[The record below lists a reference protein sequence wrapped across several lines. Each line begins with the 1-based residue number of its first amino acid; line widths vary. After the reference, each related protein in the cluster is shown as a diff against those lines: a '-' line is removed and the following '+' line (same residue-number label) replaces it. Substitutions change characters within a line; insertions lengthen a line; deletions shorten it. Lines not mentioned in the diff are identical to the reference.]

1 MSLRTLTFAWSLS
14 SRNSAVILMPNFE
27 PELSTSPGTNPK
39 RRGVKRSKNK
49 THIKKRHAKSVEN
62 KRIRRRSIHKER
74 RKGINLLHFG
84 TPKKEAQDDIKLM
97 SATRGYER
105 VHAPEIFSFN
115 ENPEGVIQFINKL
128 EVLFNKRKKTCV
140 MLKNIREIDYGA
152 IVSLLSIMVQF
163 KSNNIK
169 FNGNFP
175 KNKIAKQTLIQSGF
189 FKNLAREFKD
199 EDHYEITDGGKNEI
213 ITHAGK
219 MVDSERS
226 DAIIQAASK
235 TIWGEERRCQGVQR
249 VLIELMMNT
258 NNHAANRAK
267 GEKLWWLHLNHDD
280 EAGVVGFAFV
290 DFGVGIFKS
299 LNDKPDTSVFF
310 NYLAKIGKLLKFGH
324 NAEILKL
331 MLSGDFHQTVT
342 GKYFRG
348 KGLPGI
354 ADVQKRNQ
362 ISSLKIVTN
371 DAYASLD
378 DGVFEKLNFSFSGT
392 YVYWEIRRDNG
403 NCK

>member
-1 MSLRTLTFAWSLS
+1 MANPEPRHQISLGDQSKKEVA
-14 SRNSAVILMPNFE
+14 
-27 PELSTSPGTNPK
+27 K
-39 RRGVKRSKNK
+39 RFKNK
-49 THIKKRHAKSVEN
+49 TNLLKRRARSIERKTA
-62 KRIRRRSIHKER
+62 RRRAIHKAR
-74 RKGINLLHFG
+74 RKELNLLHFG
-84 TPKKEAQDDIKLM
+84 VSKEEAREDIKLM
-97 SATRGYER
+97 SATRRYER
-105 VHAPEIFSFN
+105 VEAPEVFSFN

-128 EVLFNKRKKTCV
+128 ENLFIEKRKTCV
-140 MLKNIREIDYGA
+140 MLKKIKTIDYGA

-163 KSNNIK
+163 KAKNIK
-169 FNGNFP
+169 FNGNIP
-175 KNKIAKQTLIQSGF
+175 KNENTKNILIKSGF
-189 FKNLAREFKD
+189 FKNLALEFKD
-199 EDHYEITDGGKNEI
+199 EDQYQINDGGKNEI

-219 MVDSERS
+219 LVDSELG
-226 DAIIQAASK
+226 DAIIQSASK

-258 NNHAANRAK
+258 NNHAANRVK
-267 GEKLWWLHLNHDD
+267 GEKHWWLHVNHD
-280 EAGVVGFAFV
+280 EQSGIVGFAFV

-299 LNDKPDTSVFF
+299 LNDKPNTSKFY
-310 NYLAKIGKLLKFGH
+310 NYLSKIAKLLKHGD

-331 MLSGDFHQTVT
+331 MLNGEFHQTVT

-362 ISSLKIVTN
+362 ITSLKIVTN

-378 DGVFEKLNFSFSGT
+378 DDVFQKLDHSFSGT